1 MRLAVSRGVMSSKQ
15 LLRNAMVGFLL
26 GVVVMTGVALMSR
39 TQAREMGAQ
48 TR

>member
-1 MRLAVSRGVMSSKQ
+1 MAFAVFRAVMSSKQ
-15 LLRNAMVGFLL
+15 LMRNAMVGFLL

-39 TQAREMGAQ
+39 QQAREAGAQ